1 MEARDGDIVIHHG
14 EQTPEGFVKE
24 LNEARRYAQ
33 LLRSELVDALK
44 ALDELDKIVD
54 KAQQPTLFEED
65 YHAHA
70 FDAHGA
76 LWDGLDTISRA
87 IPLGHKAYKHIF
99 AILRVFMHRRWREI
113 QAQRKDETPLNEE
126 E

>member
-1 MEARDGDIVIHHG
+1 MEARDGDIVITPE

-24 LNEARRYAQ
+24 LNEVRRYSQ
-33 LLRSELVDALK
+33 LLRAELVDALK

-54 KAQQPTLFEED
+54 KAQQPTLFEDD

-76 LWDGLDTISRA
+76 LWDAIETIYRA
-87 IPLGHKAYKHIF
+87 IPLGHKANKHIF

-113 QAQRKDETPLNEE
+113 QAQRKDETSLNEE

>member
-76 LWDGLDTISRA
+76 LWDALETIYRA
-87 IPLGHKAYKHIF
+87 TTLGHKANKHIF

>member
-33 LLRSELVDALK
+33 LLRAELVDALK

-99 AILRVFMHRRWREI
+99 AILRVFRHRRWREI

>member
-33 LLRSELVDALK
+33 LLRAELVDALK

-76 LWDGLDTISRA
+76 LWDALETIYRA
-87 IPLGHKAYKHIF
+87 TTLGHKANKHIF
-99 AILRVFMHRRWREI
+99 AILRVFMHRRWMELR
-113 QAQRKDETPLNEE
+113 AQREDKIQQDEE

>member
-1 MEARDGDIVIHHG
+1 MEARDGDIVIPRDD
-14 EQTPEGFVKE
+14 QTPEGFVKE

-33 LLRSELVDALK
+33 LLRAELVDALK

-76 LWDGLDTISRA
+76 LWDALDTIYRA
-87 IPLGHKAYKHIF
+87 TTLGHKANKHIF
-99 AILRVFMHRRWREI
+99 SVLRVFMHRRWLELRVRRVT
-113 QAQRKDETPLNEE
+113 QQDEE

>member
-1 MEARDGDIVIHHG
+1 METRVGDIVIPQE

-44 ALDELDKIVD
+44 ALDELDKIAD

-65 YHAHA
+65 YLDYTMA
-70 FDAHGA
+70 AHGA
-76 LWDGLDTISRA
+76 LWNALETICRA
-87 IPLGHKAYKHIF
+87 TTLGHEANKQIF
-99 AILRVFMHRRWREI
+99 SVLRVFMARRWREV
-113 QAQRKDETPLNEE
+113 RDNRDKK
-126 E
+126 

>member
-1 MEARDGDIVIHHG
+1 MEARDGDIVIPHD

-24 LNEARRYAQ
+24 LNEARRYTK
-33 LLRSELVDALK
+33 LLRAELVDALK

-99 AILRVFMHRRWREI
+99 AILRVFMHRRWLELR
-113 QAQRKDETPLNEE
+113 AQRGNETEQDEE

>member
-1 MEARDGDIVIHHG
+1 MEARDGDIVIHHD

-24 LNEARRYAQ
+24 LAEARRYAQ

-54 KAQQPTLFEED
+54 KAQQPMLFEED

-76 LWDGLDTISRA
+76 LWDATEDIYRA
-87 IPLGHKAYKHIF
+87 LSHGGEANKHIF
-99 AILRVFMHRRWREI
+99 SVLRVFMGRRWREV
-113 QAQRKDETPLNEE
+113 RENRDKR
-126 E
+126 

>member
-1 MEARDGDIVIHHG
+1 MDNRVGDIVIPHD
-14 EQTPEGFVKE
+14 EQTPDGFVKE

-54 KAQQPTLFEED
+54 KTQQPTLFEED

-76 LWDGLDTISRA
+76 LWDALETIYRA
-87 IPLGHKAYKHIF
+87 TTLGHKANKHIF
-99 AILRVFMHRRWREI
+99 AILRVFMARRWREV
-113 QAQRKDETPLNEE
+113 RDNRDKK
-126 E
+126 

>member
-1 MEARDGDIVIHHG
+1 MEARDGDIVIPHD
-14 EQTPEGFVKE
+14 EQTPEGFAQE

-44 ALDELDKIVD
+44 ALDKLDKIVD
-54 KAQQPTLFEED
+54 KAQQPTMFEED

-76 LWDGLDTISRA
+76 LWDGLDTIYNA
-87 IPLGHKAYKHIF
+87 LTLGHKANKHIF
-99 AILRVFMHRRWREI
+99 AILRVFMGRRWRE
-113 QAQRKDETPLNEE
+113 ARENRNNETDAIND
-126 E
+126 

>member
-1 MEARDGDIVIHHG
+1 MEARDGDIVIPRDD
-14 EQTPEGFVKE
+14 QTPEGFVKE

-33 LLRSELVDALK
+33 LLRAELVDALK

-76 LWDGLDTISRA
+76 LWDALETIYRA
-87 IPLGHKAYKHIF
+87 TTLGHKANKHIF
-99 AILRVFMHRRWREI
+99 AILRVFMHRRWLELR
-113 QAQRKDETPLNEE
+113 AQRGNETQREE
-126 E
+126 EE

>member
-1 MEARDGDIVIHHG
+1 MEARDEDVVIPHD

-24 LNEARRYAQ
+24 LNEAQRYAK
-33 LLRSELVDALK
+33 LLRAELVEALK

-113 QAQRKDETPLNEE
+113 QAQRKDDTPLNEE